1 MIESTF
7 DLYLLHIIQIEF
19 INQLNFIKHFE
30 GINSQSDDTLILT
43 NNDFAELEEKKLAQ
57 VALTFK

>member
-19 INQLNFIKHFE
+19 INQLNFINHFE
-30 GINSQSDDTLILT
+30 VINIQTDDTLILT